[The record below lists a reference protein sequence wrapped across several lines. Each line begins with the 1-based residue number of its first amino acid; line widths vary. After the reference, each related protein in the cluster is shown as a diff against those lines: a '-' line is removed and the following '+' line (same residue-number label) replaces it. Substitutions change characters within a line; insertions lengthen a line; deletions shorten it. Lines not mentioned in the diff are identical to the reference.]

1 MSNKIMENLEI
12 VKVQINEILDKAKQE
27 GEMLEKQIEETRA
40 AQQAA
45 AETTREARSSDDP
58 KAYAEA
64 AANQRTF
71 KDIAELYA
79 HKKEDHDK
87 NPFITQETYNAMI
100 DQIMGELDKA
110 NDAAKA
116 KILEHIQALKEV
128 AEDLSSTFQFGNELL
143 HQAQHKL
150 YKDDAYTT
158 STNGNRF
165 YNRSNEKEYKKYD
178 LVFLLNE
185 ISERTKFLGDN

>member
-27 GEMLEKQIEETRA
+27 GETIQNQLNVAMA
-40 AQQAA
+40 AQKDAA
-45 AETTREARSSDDP
+45 LATIEARNSGDP
-58 KAYAEA
+58 KVYAEA

-71 KDIAELYA
+71 KDIAELYT
-79 HKKEDHDK
+79 HKKEAHDK

-116 KILEHIQALKEV
+116 KVLEHIQALKEV
-128 AEDLSSTFQFGNELL
+128 ADDLSNTIQFGNELL
-143 HQAQHKL
+143 HQIQHEL

-158 STNGNRF
+158 AANGNRF
-165 YNRSNEKEYKKYD
+165 YLQSNEKEYRKRD

-185 ISERTKFLGDN
+185 IAEKEKFLGDN

>member
-1 MSNKIMENLEI
+1 MSKKIMENLEI

-27 GEMLEKQIEETRA
+27 GETIQNQLNVAMA
-40 AQQAA
+40 AQEDAA
-45 AETTREARSSDDP
+45 LATIEARNSGDP

-79 HKKEDHDK
+79 HKKEAHDK

-100 DQIMGELDKA
+100 DLIMGELDKA

-116 KILEHIQALKEV
+116 KVLEHIQALKEV